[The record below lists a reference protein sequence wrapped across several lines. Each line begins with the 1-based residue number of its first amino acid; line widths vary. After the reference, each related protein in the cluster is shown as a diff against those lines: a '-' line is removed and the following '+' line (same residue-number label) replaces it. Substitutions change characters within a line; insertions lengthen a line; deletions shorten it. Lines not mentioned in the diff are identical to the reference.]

1 MRVCAVV
8 PAYNEQD
15 NVAGVV
21 SGIKNQLDNVLVVDD
36 GSVDDTR
43 GEAESAGAVVL
54 RHAENRGKGAALL
67 TGAEWARDQ
76 GFDAVIVLDADG
88 QHDWKEIPIFI
99 ETAERENADIV
110 VGNRMNYTQT
120 MPWDRKITNLFSSW
134 MITKMIGQNVYD
146 TQCGFRL
153 MRLDALARLKLKTHR
168 YDTESEMLVSA
179 GKLGYKIANVPIKT
193 IYSGQRSFINPVLD
207 SLRFFGVVFRYL
219 FMRTRQKK
227 EQPDAGG

>member
-43 GEAESAGAVVL
+43 GEAESAGAAVL